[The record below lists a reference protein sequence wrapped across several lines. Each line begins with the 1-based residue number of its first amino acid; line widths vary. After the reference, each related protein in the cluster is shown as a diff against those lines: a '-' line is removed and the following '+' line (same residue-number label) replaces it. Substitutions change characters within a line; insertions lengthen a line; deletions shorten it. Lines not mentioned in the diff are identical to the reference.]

1 MVLYQS
7 NVVLNVLLLVLSGI
21 ILVSYINN
29 YGLSLLPWASHAC
42 GQECLESYMSGPP
55 LPYDTDILEVI
66 RQKYLVPPPRRP
78 VTGAFDINEPVWAR
92 LVDWNLMQQKLLQ
105 IWEGESPGVFVEVGA
120 ADGEFM
126 SQTLMLERNLSWTGL
141 LVEPDP
147 RSYAILQQNR
157 RNAWTSPLYRGQDSN
172 PCAWR
177 PLGSQS
183 THGSTRRFWLR
194 YLEKDLPE
202 HFQQLMR
209 ARSKLNDEI
218 LTGDEERGSTITVP
232 CVPLSTLLLA
242 ARITTIDLLTV
253 ATGNEE
259 DSMRVVD
266 VIRSKKFNVKTMLV
280 HFPMGVLLGNP
291 YPKIK
296 GYIMDMEHSTLLVK
310 LYINTAHCK
319 LLSKTDCKKVNHY
332 DTVDACYK
340 YLCMNFHTVWT
351 LPSTPMKSENF

>member
-7 NVVLNVLLLVLSGI
+7 NVVLNVLLLVLSAI

-42 GQECLESYMSGPP
+42 EQECLRSYLSGPP
-55 LPYDTDILEVI
+55 RANDPDLLEMI

-147 RSYAILQQNR
+147 RSYAILQQSR
-157 RNAWTSPLYRGQDSN
+157 RNAWISPLCIHRSQ
-172 PCAWR
+172 PC
-177 PLGSQS
+177 S
-183 THGSTRRFWLR
+183 RRFWLR
-194 YLEKDLPE
+194 HLEKDLPE

-209 ARSKLNDEI
+209 ARSKLNDET
-218 LTGDEERGSTITVP
+218 LTGDEERGSTIMVP

-259 DSMRVVD
+259 DNIRVAD
-266 VIRSKKFNVKTMLV
+266 VIRGKNFNVKTMLV
-280 HFPMGVLLGNP
+280 HFPMGVLLSNP
-291 YPKIK
+291 YPNIK

-310 LYINTAHCK
+310 LFINKAHCR
-319 LLSKTDCKKVNHY
+319 LISKTDCKKINHY

-340 YLCMNFHTVWT
+340 YLCMNFLTVRT
-351 LPSTPMKSENF
+351 LAPRQKKSQDSIGETP